1 MSAQGGACCCVCITC
16 NDAFYFIRAN
26 VQKKADCSKRIL
38 CLCRA
43 LGKKSENAHHSA
55 RSRRVCLWQPPY
67 FLK

>member
-43 LGKKSENAHHSA
+43 LGKKKRE
-55 RSRRVCLWQPPY
+55 RTP
-67 FLK
+67 